1 MNDATLQGFRDLA
14 AVLATREKKQI
25 ALITDK
31 GTVTAI
37 FDPMFKT
44 IQVGAMTVPES
55 EISFWMKAAH
65 STTVKKII
73 YSK

>member
-1 MNDATLQGFRDLA
+1 M
-14 AVLATREKKQI
+14 
-25 ALITDK
+25 

-44 IQVGAMTVPES
+44 IQVGGMTVPES

-65 STTVKKII
+65 GATVKKII
-73 YSK
+73 HSK